1 MNGLRFTVISLIRSA
16 VEPCYSGARILHS
29 WRTASKLMC
38 VVLIML
44 RAPIAIMAQLT
55 PAQAFEEAEDL
66 FVNGKFED
74 AAQKYE
80 RLLAEGWVAPELFYN
95 LGNAYFKAG
104 QYGSAVLNYRR
115 AWYLCPRDPDVLANL
130 RFAFQTIGAPFP
142 ELSGAQ
148 RVLTYVSRSEWIIAG
163 VAFWWL
169 TWLFTVLAWI
179 SARFRALAIRGAA
192 LCALAFLICAAGY
205 AAWQQF
211 RTYPEYVVT
220 EGRQDVRFAP
230 LDNAV
235 LHFVLPEGAI
245 VRERERS
252 GDWVKITVS
261 QKEGWMRRQYL
272 LPTLSAE
279 VDATL

>member
-1 MNGLRFTVISLIRSA
+1 MNGFLFPVTSLIRPV
-16 VEPCYSGARILHS
+16 VEPRWPGARILFPR
-29 WRTASKLMC
+29 RTVSRFMC
-38 VVLIML
+38 VVFVML
-44 RAPIAIMAQLT
+44 SATLATMAQLT
-55 PAQAFEEAEDL
+55 PAQAFDEAEDL
-66 FVNGKFED
+66 FAEGKFVD

-104 QYGSAVLNYRR
+104 QYGLAVLNYRR
-115 AWYLCPRDPDVLANL
+115 AWYLRPRDPDVRANL

-169 TWLFTVLAWI
+169 TWLFSALAWI
-179 SARFRALAIRGAA
+179 SARFRALAIRGVA
-192 LCALAFLICAAGY
+192 LCGLAFLICAAGY
-205 AAWQQF
+205 VAWQQF
-211 RTYPEYVVT
+211 RTSPEYVVT

-245 VRERERS
+245 VREREKS
-252 GDWVKITVS
+252 GDWVKIAVS
-261 QKEGWMRRQYL
+261 QKEGWMRRQNL

-279 VDATL
+279 VDAML